1 MTHVTH
7 HQDFGRLTATNL
19 ESELGAPS
27 KTAGALRRF
36 LGAVFQS
43 REEQRDEAIA
53 SFLQRS
59 GGRLT
64 DDIEREMTRRET
76 SSNWGDLR

>member
-1 MTHVTH
+1 MTYVTH
-7 HQDFGRLTATNL
+7 HQDFSRRTATKL
-19 ESELGAPS
+19 ESEPRAAG
-27 KTAGALRRF
+27 KTAGALRRI
-36 LGAVFQS
+36 LGAIFQS

-53 SFLQRS
+53 SFLPRS

-76 SSNWGDLR
+76 SSNWGVLR